1 MLCRQLIYKFGEDF
15 LAVLGAIQFNLKN
28 KCTPPLK
35 YMLVYISIELY
46 HIRYKKSRDPIRH
59 KWFVFL

>member
-46 HIRYKKSRDPIRH
+46 HI
-59 KWFVFL
+59 